1 MSLVFQWVEKNVCEE
16 FQWACKY
23 GVTWLQGNHYENL
36 TTQKMECVSFVCI
49 PSPTMNEYKI
59 HKAMDFL
66 RYGVLRNNRFNGL
79 QQLMSSCLSR
89 PKPINKA
96 SIHLVQE

>member
-1 MSLVFQWVEKNVCEE
+1 MWWSSLEFRINQGPNLYSLGLHNSRSLMSLVFQWVEKNVCEE

-36 TTQKMECVSFVCI
+36 TAQKMECVSFVCI

-59 HKAMDFL
+59 HKAMD
-66 RYGVLRNNRFNGL
+66 
-79 QQLMSSCLSR
+79 S
-89 PKPINKA
+89 
-96 SIHLVQE
+96 